1 MTDRDTRWSTL
12 FQSALLGD
20 GNAYAVFLREATPV
34 IRRIIWARGAGGGGA
49 SEVED
54 MVQEV
59 LLAIHAKRHT
69 WRTDQPVTPWLYAI
83 TRYKAADGWRRRG
96 RPSVPIEDLADVL
109 AAEPEPDATA
119 ARDVRVLLS
128 ELDDR
133 SAGIVRSV
141 AIDGD
146 SAGEVGAR
154 LGMTEGAV
162 RVALHRAMVR
172 LRLRAGQSGGENE

>member
-1 MTDRDTRWSTL
+1 MTERDTRWSKL

-20 GNAYAVFLREATPV
+20 RNAYAEFLREATPV
-34 IRRIIWARGAGGGGA
+34 IRRIIRARGVSGGGA
-49 SEVED
+49 NEVED
-54 MVQEV
+54 TVQEV

-83 TRYKAADGWRRRG
+83 ARYKAVDGWRRRG
-96 RPSVPIEDLADVL
+96 RPVVRIEDLADVL
-109 AAEPEPDATA
+109 VSEPAADASA
-119 ARDVRVLLS
+119 ARDVRALLAG
-128 ELDDR
+128 LDDR

-154 LGMTEGAV
+154 LGMSEGAV
-162 RVALHRAMVR
+162 RVALHRAMTR
-172 LRLRAGQSGGENE
+172 LKGQVGMGDGSRE